1 MPEFWRIAL
10 SLILMLAF
18 SGLLAWYLV
27 ARASWAFALA
37 ARARRALTVL
47 LFGGLLA
54 FIGSR
59 GLGSEWEALA
69 NPLGVFGGAVMLA
82 IVISSVL
89 LFPVELL
96 RLAGAQVRKLFPR
109 KQPQRAE
116 PVVPARREFIAQA
129 ATGGALAFGAGAAF
143 YGSVFGRRDYTI
155 ETVPLVLHKLPRALD
170 GFTIVQLSD
179 LHVGTFIGERELAAA
194 LSLVRDAR
202 PDMIVLTGD
211 LLDHDPA
218 YAPKLARFARS
229 LGGLARYGVHA
240 IPGNHDYYAGVD
252 ATLHALHEAGAN
264 VLLNR
269 HVRIG
274 DAGGQFLLGGLDDVK
289 GPLYGGEGPR
299 PQEAFRDAPDEL
311 ARVLLS
317 HNPTSFHE
325 ARFHADLILSGH
337 THGGQITMFVNPA
350 RLVLTDGLVRGHYS
364 KEGTQLYINRGFGT
378 AGPPVR
384 IGSAP
389 EVSKLILA
397 SSGSPPSGARVKV

>member
-27 ARASWAFALA
+27 SRASWAFTLS
-37 ARARRALTVL
+37 ARARRAVTVL

-96 RLAGAQVRKLFPR
+96 RLAGALVRKLSVLR
-109 KQPQRAE
+109 ARGRAE
-116 PVVPARREFIAQA
+116 TRAQRTSEPPVAPARREFIAQA

-143 YGSVFGRRDYTI
+143 YGSVFGRRDYTV

-194 LSLVRDAR
+194 LSLVRDAK

-274 DAGGQFLLGGLDDVK
+274 DAGGQFLLGGLDDIK
-289 GPLYGGEGPR
+289 APLYGGEGPR
-299 PQEAFRDAPDEL
+299 PQEAFRDAPDQL

-397 SSGSPPSGARVKV
+397 SV